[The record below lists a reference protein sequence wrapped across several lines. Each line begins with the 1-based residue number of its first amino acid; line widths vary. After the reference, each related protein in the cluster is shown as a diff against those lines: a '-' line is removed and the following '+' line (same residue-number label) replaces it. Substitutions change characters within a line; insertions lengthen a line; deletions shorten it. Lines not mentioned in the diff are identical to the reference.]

1 MPTTTD
7 RRDPRVPPRSP
18 DITVRAEAPGVYTV
32 EAKLDHAV
40 TALGNNTVAELL
52 GVSRSQPS
60 RWRSGKE
67 GMSAES
73 RAAVTDLDYVLDRL
87 LQLVHPKVAG
97 IWLSSE
103 NAFLGGRPVDVLR
116 RRGPRAVID
125 AIEALA
131 QDAYA

>member
-1 MPTTTD
+1 MPVIT
-7 RRDPRVPPRSP
+7 RPGIREEARDIV
-18 DITVRAEAPGVYTV
+18 VRPEAVGVYRV
-32 EAKLDHAV
+32 EAKLDHV
-40 TALGNNTVAELL
+40 VEALGNNVTASLL

-67 GMSAES
+67 GMSPQS
-73 RAAVTDLDYVLDRL
+73 RAAITDLDYVLDRL
-87 LQLVHPKVAG
+87 LQVLHPKVAG
-97 IWLSSE
+97 IWLSSD

-131 QDAYA
+131 QGAYA